1 MERFSRYGILIARV
15 MISMVFLLNAL
26 GVIDQ
31 DIPAREMMERG
42 APSALVPVMMLAG
55 RSVELVAGTAL
66 ILGIFSRL
74 AALALFAFLVPA
86 TLVSHSFWLSA
97 DSGIYGTAHQLL
109 QEPRNIGRS
118 VVCRIYAESTRV
130 EPQHLREG
138 EKRRRPNR
146 CPAAPVHERSAAG

>member
-1 MERFSRYGILIARV
+1 MEPLSRYGILIARV

-55 RSVELVAGTAL
+55 RSVELA
-66 ILGIFSRL
+66 
-74 AALALFAFLVPA
+74 A

-97 DSGIYGTAHQLL
+97 GTPAFMGQLINFSKNL
-109 QEPRNIGRS
+109 AICGGLLFVGASSNQP
-118 VVCRIYAESTRV
+118 VWA
-130 EPQHLREG
+130 
-138 EKRRRPNR
+138 RP
-146 CPAAPVHERSAAG
+146 GKL

>member
-31 DIPAREMMERG
+31 NVPAREMLERG
-42 APSALVPVMMLAG
+42 APSALVPVMMRAG
-55 RSVELVAGTAL
+55 RCVELVAGMAL
-66 ILGIFSRL
+66 ILGIFPRL

-97 DSGIYGTAHQLL
+97 GTPAFMGQLINFPKNL
-109 QEPRNIGRS
+109 AILGGRL
-118 VVCRIYAESTRV
+118 VVASTQSQPALSRSIYAKVRNGAVLTTARQ
-130 EPQHLREG
+130 PQ
-138 EKRRRPNR
+138 P
-146 CPAAPVHERSAAG
+146 